1 LSLSAHKGQTQH
13 RDKDRDAQKILS
25 IHSKNLQLT
34 GTVALRNAH
43 MRRHKL
49 HFSPTLTASSRGDL
63 HKIFVVTLGML
74 TGKSTALLNFTYRI
88 AW

>member
-1 LSLSAHKGQTQH
+1 LSLIAHKGQTQH
-13 RDKDRDAQKILS
+13 RDKYRDAQKIRS

-63 HKIFVVTLGML
+63 HKNIRCLSCPI
-74 TGKSTALLNFTYRI
+74 GKLQPANPPP
-88 AW
+88 

>member
-1 LSLSAHKGQTQH
+1 LSLSAHKGQTQQ

-34 GTVALRNAH
+34 GTVALKNAH
-43 MRRHKL
+43 MCRHKL

-63 HKIFVVTLGML
+63 HKNFIVTLRFS
-74 TGKSTALLNFTYRI
+74 TSKSTALLNFTYRI